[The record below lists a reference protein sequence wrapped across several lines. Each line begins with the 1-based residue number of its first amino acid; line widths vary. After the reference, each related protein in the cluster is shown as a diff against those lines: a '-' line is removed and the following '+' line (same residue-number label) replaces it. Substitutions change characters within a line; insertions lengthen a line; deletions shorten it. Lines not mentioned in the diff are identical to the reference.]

1 MCRSTT
7 GGAGR
12 CRPLSQIRRGIG
24 HPRAGR
30 YPGNRQ
36 PGHLGT
42 AAGNPHR
49 ASDGAE
55 NAAEYVVAHDR
66 LIPHGVNGL
75 NNALDSQTTR
85 RQTEGPLLSFQAVVA
100 AFRRFNADEDW
111 ALASHIALSTLM
123 ALFPFMI
130 VMSSLAHFLG
140 ASEVADDVVGLMFDT
155 WPQQVADRIS
165 SEIRE
170 ILTTNRSNLL
180 TINLVLATYFASS
193 GVESLRIGLNRAYG
207 VVEQRSWIVLRFKS
221 IVYVLITAVALMTLG
236 FLIVLGP
243 LVFAVT
249 AKYAPWI
256 VPFEGRITFARYG
269 IATSVLVVALL
280 MVHMSLPA
288 GRRRVKDVVPGIMIT
303 LGLWLLCSFI
313 FGLYLAQLAESHFT
327 YYSGL
332 TSAMLALVF
341 LYFIALIFLYGGELN
356 HAITEVHGPRK
367 NLNAHSLR

>member
-1 MCRSTT
+1 MLT
-7 GGAGR
+7 
-12 CRPLSQIRRGIG
+12 
-24 HPRAGR
+24 
-30 YPGNRQ
+30 
-36 PGHLGT
+36 
-42 AAGNPHR
+42 
-49 ASDGAE
+49 
-55 NAAEYVVAHDR
+55 
-66 LIPHGVNGL
+66 
-75 NNALDSQTTR
+75 
-85 RQTEGPLLSFQAVVA
+85 FQALFA

-193 GVESLRIGLNRAYG
+193 GIESLRIGLNRAYG

-221 IVYVLITAVALMTLG
+221 IAYVLITAVALMTLG

-243 LVFAVT
+243 LVFAVA

-256 VPFEGRITFARYG
+256 VPFEGRITLARYG

-313 FGLYLAQLAESHFT
+313 FGLYLAQLAETHFT
-327 YYSGL
+327 YYSGV

-356 HAITEVHGPRK
+356 HAITEVRGK
-367 NLNAHSLR
+367 NPSD